1 MIKKV
6 QASEVRLGMYI
17 HELRGNWL
25 EHPFWRKS
33 FKLAQQKDLDK
44 LVSCDLDEIWIDTAK
59 GLDVASDETGLVKN
73 LKPANKVTPEIK
85 IAPDESPSPSPPSP
99 PVKKPVARVSV
110 EEELDNAKKIQKKTK
125 DAVTSMF
132 SDVRMGKALEIE
144 GAESLVEEI
153 NQSME
158 RNPNALLTLI
168 RLKNVNEY
176 TYMHS
181 VAVCMLMVALGKQMG
196 LDEAQIKQA
205 GTAGLLHDI
214 GKMLIPDEVL
224 NKPGKLTDE
233 EFAVMKSHPER
244 GWEIL
249 KSCYQ
254 VHETALDVCLH
265 HHERVDGKG
274 YPEKLSGDA
283 LTLFARMGAVCDV
296 YDAISSDRCYKPA
309 WSPAESIRKMA
320 SWKDGHFDET
330 IFQAFV
336 KTIGIYPSGT
346 LLKLKSGRLGVVM
359 EQSTKKLTTPIVKTF
374 FSTRANAHIPVE
386 ILDLSKG
393 TDGIE
398 SIEEPAKW
406 GFDIN
411 KLQGI

>member
-6 QASEVRLGMYI
+6 QASDVRLGMYI
-17 HELRGNWL
+17 HAIRGNWL
-25 EHPFWRKS
+25 EHPFWKKS
-33 FKLAQQKDLDK
+33 FKLEQQKDLDK
-44 LVSCDLDEIWIDTAK
+44 LVSCDLNEIWIDTSK
-59 GLDVASDETGLVKN
+59 GLDVAGDK
-73 LKPANKVTPEIK
+73 K
-85 IAPDESPSPSPPSP
+85 IHTESPQPAKPIINSTP
-99 PVKKPVARVSV
+99 PVKKPVARVSM
-110 EEELDNAKKIQKKTK
+110 EEELDTAKKIQKKAK
-125 DAVTSMF
+125 EAVASMF
-132 SDVRMGKALEIE
+132 SEVRMGKALEIQ

-168 RLKNVNEY
+168 RLKTVNEY

-181 VAVCMLMVALGKQMG
+181 VAVCMLMVALGRQLG

-214 GKMLIPDEVL
+214 GKMVIPNEVL
-224 NKPGKLTDE
+224 NKPGQLTDE

-274 YPEKLSGDA
+274 YPKKLSGEA

-330 IFQAFV
+330 VFQAFV

-359 EQSTKKLTTPIVKTF
+359 EQSTKKLTTPIIKTF

-398 SIEEPAKW
+398 KIEDPVQW

-411 KLQGI
+411 KIQGI

>member
-6 QASEVRLGMYI
+6 QANEVRLGMYI
-17 HELRGNWL
+17 HQIRGNWM

-33 FKLAQQKDLDK
+33 FKLIQQKDLDK
-44 LVSCDLDEIWIDTAK
+44 LVSCNLEEIWIDTSK
-59 GLDVASDETGLVKN
+59 GLDVVKTIQVKN
-73 LKPANKVTPEIK
+73 
-85 IAPDESPSPSPPSP
+85 PDGVDSDILPQSI
-99 PVKKPVARVSV
+99 KKPVARVSV
-110 EEELDNAKKIQKKTK
+110 EEELHVAKIIQNKAKE
-125 DAVTSMF
+125 AVAAMF
-132 SDVRMGKALEIE
+132 DDVRMGKALEIE
-144 GAESLVEEI
+144 EAKSLVNEI

-181 VAVCMLMVALGKQMG
+181 VAVCVLMVALGRHLG
-196 LDEAQIKQA
+196 LSEVQIKQA

-214 GKMLIPDEVL
+214 GKMVIPNEVL

-233 EFAVMKSHPER
+233 EFTIMKSHPVR

-296 YDAISSDRCYKPA
+296 YDAISSDRCYKAA
-309 WSPAESIRKMA
+309 WSPAEAIRKMA
-320 SWKDGHFDET
+320 SWKDGHFDES

-336 KTIGIYPSGT
+336 KTVGIYPSGT
-346 LLKLKSGRLGVVM
+346 LLKLQSGRLGVVI
-359 EQSTKKLTTPIVKTF
+359 EQSTKKLTTPIVKIF
-374 FSTRANAHIPVE
+374 FSTRANAHIPAE
-386 ILDLSKG
+386 IIDISKG
-393 TDGIE
+393 MDSIE
-398 SIEEPAKW
+398 SLEDPAKW
-406 GFDIN
+406 GFDLN
-411 KLQGI
+411 KIQGI

>member
-1 MIKKV
+1 
-6 QASEVRLGMYI
+6 
-17 HELRGNWL
+17 
-25 EHPFWRKS
+25 
-33 FKLAQQKDLDK
+33 
-44 LVSCDLDEIWIDTAK
+44 
-59 GLDVASDETGLVKN
+59 
-73 LKPANKVTPEIK
+73 
-85 IAPDESPSPSPPSP
+85 
-99 PVKKPVARVSV
+99 
-110 EEELDNAKKIQKKTK
+110 
-125 DAVTSMF
+125 DA
-132 SDVRMGKALEIE
+132 
-144 GAESLVEEI
+144 
-153 NQSME
+153 
-158 RNPNALLTLI
+158 
-168 RLKNVNEY
+168 
-176 TYMHS
+176 
-181 VAVCMLMVALGKQMG
+181 
-196 LDEAQIKQA
+196 AQIKQA

-214 GKMLIPDEVL
+214 GKMVIPNEVL
-224 NKPGKLTDE
+224 NKPGQLTDE
-233 EFAVMKSHPER
+233 EFVIMKSHPER

-274 YPEKLSGDA
+274 YPKKLSGDA

-330 IFQAFV
+330 VFQAFV

-359 EQSTKKLTTPIVKTF
+359 EQSTKKLTTPIIKTF
-374 FSTRANAHIPVE
+374 FSTRANAHILVE

-398 SIEEPAKW
+398 KIEDPVQW

-411 KLQGI
+411 KIQGI

>member
-33 FKLAQQKDLDK
+33 FKLVQQKDLDK

-59 GLDVASDETGLVKN
+59 GRDVAPTETGLVEN
-73 LKPANKVTPEIK
+73 LKPADKTTPASTATPE
-85 IAPDESPSPSPPSP
+85 ALPSPP

-181 VAVCMLMVALGKQMG
+181 VAVCMLMVALGRQLG
-196 LDEAQIKQA
+196 LDAAQIKQA

-214 GKMLIPDEVL
+214 GKMVIPNEVL
-224 NKPGKLTDE
+224 NKPGQLTDE
-233 EFAVMKSHPER
+233 EFVIMKSHPER

-274 YPEKLSGDA
+274 YPKKLSGDA

-330 IFQAFV
+330 VFQAFV

-359 EQSTKKLTTPIVKTF
+359 EQSTKKLTTPIIKTF
-374 FSTRANAHIPVE
+374 FSTRANAHILVE

-398 SIEEPAKW
+398 KIEDPVQW

-411 KLQGI
+411 KIQGI

>member
-6 QASEVRLGMYI
+6 QASDVRLGMYI
-17 HELRGNWL
+17 HAIRGNWL
-25 EHPFWRKS
+25 EHPFWKKS
-33 FKLAQQKDLDK
+33 FKLEQQKDLDK
-44 LVSCDLDEIWIDTAK
+44 LVSCDLDEIWIDTSK
-59 GLDVASDETGLVKN
+59 GLDVAGDKKIPLENPQPVKPVSTGAAV
-73 LKPANKVTPEIK
+73 
-85 IAPDESPSPSPPSP
+85 P
-99 PVKKPVARVSV
+99 PVKKPVARVSM
-110 EEELDNAKKIQKKTK
+110 EEELEAAKKIQNKAKE
-125 DAVTSMF
+125 AVTSMF
-132 SDVRMGKALEIE
+132 SEVRMGKALEIE

-181 VAVCMLMVALGKQMG
+181 VAVCMLMVALGRQLG
-196 LDEAQIKQA
+196 LDTAQIKQA

-214 GKMLIPDEVL
+214 GKMVIPNEVL
-224 NKPGKLTDE
+224 NKPGQLTDE
-233 EFAVMKSHPER
+233 EFVIMKSHPER

-274 YPEKLSGDA
+274 YPKKLSGDA

-330 IFQAFV
+330 VFQAFV

-359 EQSTKKLTTPIVKTF
+359 EQSTKKLTTPIIKTF
-374 FSTRANAHIPVE
+374 FSTRANAHILVE

-398 SIEEPAKW
+398 KIEDPVQW

-411 KLQGI
+411 KIQGI

>member
-6 QASEVRLGMYI
+6 QANDVRLGMYI
-17 HELRGNWL
+17 HAIRGNWL
-25 EHPFWRKS
+25 EHPFWKKS
-33 FKLAQQKDLDK
+33 FKLEQQKDLDK
-44 LVSCDLDEIWIDTAK
+44 LVSCDLDEIWIDTSK
-59 GLDVASDETGLVKN
+59 GLDVAGVKKISPENPQPVKPVSTGAAV
-73 LKPANKVTPEIK
+73 
-85 IAPDESPSPSPPSP
+85 P
-99 PVKKPVARVSV
+99 PVKKPVARVSM
-110 EEELDNAKKIQKKTK
+110 EEELDAAKKIQKKAK
-125 DAVTSMF
+125 EAVTSMF
-132 SDVRMGKALEIE
+132 SEVRMGKALEIE

-181 VAVCMLMVALGKQMG
+181 VAVCMLMVALGRQLG
-196 LDEAQIKQA
+196 LNAAQIKQA

-214 GKMLIPDEVL
+214 GKMVIPNEVL
-224 NKPGKLTDE
+224 NKPGQLTDE
-233 EFAVMKSHPER
+233 EFVIMKSHPER

-274 YPEKLSGDA
+274 YPKKLSGDA

-330 IFQAFV
+330 VFQAFV

-359 EQSTKKLTTPIVKTF
+359 EQSTKKLTTPIIKTF

-398 SIEEPAKW
+398 KIEDPVQW

-411 KLQGI
+411 KIQGI

>member
-6 QASEVRLGMYI
+6 QVSEVRLGMYI
-17 HELRGNWL
+17 HAIGGNWM
-25 EHPFWRKS
+25 EHPFWKKS
-33 FKLAQQKDLDK
+33 FKLDQKKDLDK
-44 LVSCDLDEIWIDTAK
+44 LVNCNLDEIWIDTSK
-59 GLDVASDETGLVKN
+59 GLDVAKIIQVEN
-73 LKPANKVTPEIK
+73 PE
-85 IAPDESPSPSPPSP
+85 
-99 PVKKPVARVSV
+99 PVILDQPLQPTKKPVARVSV
-110 EEELDNAKKIQKKTK
+110 EEELHAAKIIQHKAKE
-125 DAVTSMF
+125 AVVAMF
-132 SDVRMGKALEIE
+132 GDVRMGKALEIE
-144 GAESLVEEI
+144 EAESLVDEI

-176 TYMHS
+176 TYLHS
-181 VAVCMLMVALGKQMG
+181 VAVCMLMVALGRVLG
-196 LDEAQIKQA
+196 LSAVQIKQA

-214 GKMLIPDEVL
+214 GKMVIPNEVL

-233 EFAVMKSHPER
+233 EFVIMKSHPKR

-254 VHETALDVCLH
+254 VHESALDVCLH

-283 LTLFARMGAVCDV
+283 LSLFARMGAVCDV
-296 YDAISSDRCYKPA
+296 YDAISSDRCYKSA

-330 IFQAFV
+330 VFQAFV

-346 LLKLKSGRLGVVM
+346 LLKLKSERLGVVI
-359 EQSTKKLTTPIVKTF
+359 EQSTKKLTTPIVKIF
-374 FSTRANAHIPVE
+374 FSTRINAHIHSE
-386 ILDLSKG
+386 IIDLSKE
-393 TDGIE
+393 TDAIQ
-398 SIEEPAKW
+398 SIEDPAKW
-406 GFDIN
+406 DFDLKKI
-411 KLQGI
+411 QGI

>member
-6 QASEVRLGMYI
+6 QASDVRLGMYI
-17 HELRGNWL
+17 HAIRGNWL
-25 EHPFWRKS
+25 EHPFWKKS
-33 FKLAQQKDLDK
+33 FKLEQQKDLDK
-44 LVSCDLDEIWIDTAK
+44 LVSCDLDEIWIDTSK
-59 GLDVASDETGLVKN
+59 GLDVAGDKKIPLENPQPVKPVSTGAAV
-73 LKPANKVTPEIK
+73 
-85 IAPDESPSPSPPSP
+85 P
-99 PVKKPVARVSV
+99 PVKKPVARVSM
-110 EEELDNAKKIQKKTK
+110 EEELEAAKKIQNKAKE
-125 DAVTSMF
+125 AVTSMF
-132 SDVRMGKALEIE
+132 SEVRMGKALEIE

-181 VAVCMLMVALGKQMG
+181 VAVCMLMVALGRQLG
-196 LDEAQIKQA
+196 LDAAQIKQA

-214 GKMLIPDEVL
+214 GKMVIPNEVL
-224 NKPGKLTDE
+224 NKPGQLTDE
-233 EFAVMKSHPER
+233 EFVIMKSHPER

-274 YPEKLSGDA
+274 YPKKLSGDA

-330 IFQAFV
+330 VFQAFV

-359 EQSTKKLTTPIVKTF
+359 EQSTKKLTTPIIKTF

-398 SIEEPAKW
+398 KIEDPVQW

-411 KLQGI
+411 KIQGI

>member
-1 MIKKV
+1 MIKRV
-6 QASEVRLGMYI
+6 QANEVRLGMYI
-17 HELRGNWL
+17 HEIRGNWM

-44 LVSCDLDEIWIDTAK
+44 LVSSNLEAIWIDTNK
-59 GLDVASDETGLVKN
+59 GLDVVKANPVKILDGVDSD
-73 LKPANKVTPEIK
+73 KPQSI
-85 IAPDESPSPSPPSP
+85 
-99 PVKKPVARVSV
+99 KKPVARVLV
-110 EEELDNAKKIQKKTK
+110 EEELHVAKKIQNKAKE
-125 DAVTSMF
+125 AVAAMF
-132 SDVRMGKALEIE
+132 ADVRMGKALEIE
-144 GAESLVEEI
+144 EAELLVNEI

-181 VAVCMLMVALGKQMG
+181 VAVCVLMVALGRHLG
-196 LDEAQIKQA
+196 LSEVQIKQA

-214 GKMLIPDEVL
+214 GKMVIPNEVL

-233 EFAVMKSHPER
+233 EFTIMKSHPVR

-254 VHETALDVCLH
+254 VHESALDVCLH

-296 YDAISSDRCYKPA
+296 YDAISSDRCYKAA

-320 SWKDGHFDET
+320 SWKDGHFDES

-336 KTIGIYPSGT
+336 KTVGIYPSGT

-359 EQSTKKLTTPIVKTF
+359 EQSTKKLTTPIVKIF
-374 FSTRANAHIPVE
+374 FSTRANAHIPAE
-386 ILDLSKG
+386 IIDISKG
-393 TDGIE
+393 MDSIE
-398 SIEEPAKW
+398 SIEDPAKW
-406 GFDIN
+406 GFDLN
-411 KLQGI
+411 KIQGI

>member
-6 QASEVRLGMYI
+6 QASDVRLGMYI
-17 HELRGNWL
+17 HAIRGNWL
-25 EHPFWRKS
+25 EHPFWKKS
-33 FKLAQQKDLDK
+33 FKLEQQKDLDK
-44 LVSCDLDEIWIDTAK
+44 LVSCDLDEIWIDTSK
-59 GLDVASDETGLVKN
+59 GLDVAGDKKIPLENPQPVKPVSTGTAV
-73 LKPANKVTPEIK
+73 
-85 IAPDESPSPSPPSP
+85 PS
-99 PVKKPVARVSV
+99 VKKPVARVSM
-110 EEELDNAKKIQKKTK
+110 EEELEAAKKIQNKAKE
-125 DAVTSMF
+125 AVTSMF
-132 SDVRMGKALEIE
+132 SEVRMGKALEIE

-181 VAVCMLMVALGKQMG
+181 VAVCMLMVALGRQLG
-196 LDEAQIKQA
+196 LDAAQIKQA

-214 GKMLIPDEVL
+214 GKMVIPNEVL
-224 NKPGKLTDE
+224 NKPGQLTDE
-233 EFAVMKSHPER
+233 EFVIMKSHPER

-274 YPEKLSGDA
+274 YPKKLSGDA

-330 IFQAFV
+330 VFQAFV

-359 EQSTKKLTTPIVKTF
+359 EQSTKKLTTPIIKTF

-398 SIEEPAKW
+398 KIEDPVQW

-411 KLQGI
+411 KIQGI

>member
-17 HELRGNWL
+17 HEICGNWL
-25 EHPFWRKS
+25 EYPFWRKS
-33 FKLAQQKDLDK
+33 FKLNQQKDLDK
-44 LVSCDLDEIWIDTAK
+44 LVSCGLDEIWIDTCK
-59 GLDVASDETGLVKN
+59 GLDVADDQKTSVEN
-73 LKPANKVTPEIK
+73 PQ
-85 IAPDESPSPSPPSP
+85 
-99 PVKKPVARVSV
+99 PVKLINTDNLGQSVKKTVARIAV
-110 EEELDNAKKIQKKTK
+110 EEELNTAKKIQQKAKE
-125 DAVTSMF
+125 AVTLMF
-132 SDVRMGKALEIE
+132 SEVRMGKALEIE
-144 GAESLVEEI
+144 GVESLVEEI

-181 VAVCMLMVALGKQMG
+181 VAVCMLMVALGRQLG
-196 LDEAQIKQA
+196 LGAAQIKQA

-214 GKMLIPDEVL
+214 GKMVIPNEVL

-233 EFAVMKSHPER
+233 EFAVMRSHPER

-274 YPEKLSGDA
+274 YPKKLSGET
-283 LTLFARMGAVCDV
+283 LTLFARMGAVCDI

-309 WSPAESIRKMA
+309 WPPAESIRKMA

-330 IFQAFV
+330 VFQAFV

-398 SIEEPAKW
+398 NIEDPLQW

-411 KLQGI
+411 KIQGI

>member
-6 QASEVRLGMYI
+6 QANEVRLGMYI
-17 HELRGNWL
+17 HQIRGNWM

-33 FKLAQQKDLDK
+33 FKLIQQKDLDK
-44 LVSCDLDEIWIDTAK
+44 LVSCNLEEIWIDTSK
-59 GLDVASDETGLVKN
+59 GLDVVKTIQVKN
-73 LKPANKVTPEIK
+73 LDGVDSDILPQSI
-85 IAPDESPSPSPPSP
+85 
-99 PVKKPVARVSV
+99 KKPVARVSV
-110 EEELDNAKKIQKKTK
+110 EEELHVAKIIQNKAKE
-125 DAVTSMF
+125 AVAAMF
-132 SDVRMGKALEIE
+132 DDVRMGKALEIE
-144 GAESLVEEI
+144 EAKSLVNEI

-181 VAVCMLMVALGKQMG
+181 VAVCVLMVALGRHLG
-196 LDEAQIKQA
+196 LSEVQIKQA

-214 GKMLIPDEVL
+214 GKMMIPNEVL

-233 EFAVMKSHPER
+233 EFTIMKSHPVR

-296 YDAISSDRCYKPA
+296 YDAISSDRCYKAA

-320 SWKDGHFDET
+320 SWKDGHFDES

-336 KTIGIYPSGT
+336 KTVGIYPSGT
-346 LLKLKSGRLGVVM
+346 LLKLQSGRLGVVI
-359 EQSTKKLTTPIVKTF
+359 EQSTKKLTTPIVKIF
-374 FSTRANAHIPVE
+374 FSTRANAHIPAE
-386 ILDLSKG
+386 IIDISKG
-393 TDGIE
+393 MDSIE
-398 SIEEPAKW
+398 SLEDPAKW
-406 GFDIN
+406 GFDLN
-411 KLQGI
+411 KIQGI

>member
-6 QASEVRLGMYI
+6 QASDVRLGMYI
-17 HELRGNWL
+17 HAIRGNWL
-25 EHPFWRKS
+25 EHPFWKKS
-33 FKLAQQKDLDK
+33 FKLEQQKDLDK
-44 LVSCDLDEIWIDTAK
+44 LVSCDLDEIWIDTSK
-59 GLDVASDETGLVKN
+59 GLDVAGGKKIPLENPQPVKPVSTGAAV
-73 LKPANKVTPEIK
+73 
-85 IAPDESPSPSPPSP
+85 P
-99 PVKKPVARVSV
+99 PVKKPVARVSM
-110 EEELDNAKKIQKKTK
+110 EEELEAAKKIQNKAKE
-125 DAVTSMF
+125 AVTSMF
-132 SDVRMGKALEIE
+132 SEVRMGKALEIE

-181 VAVCMLMVALGKQMG
+181 VAVCMLMVALGRQLG
-196 LDEAQIKQA
+196 LDAAQIKQA

-214 GKMLIPDEVL
+214 GKMVIPNEVL
-224 NKPGKLTDE
+224 NKPGQLTDE
-233 EFAVMKSHPER
+233 EFVIMKSHPER

-274 YPEKLSGDA
+274 YPKKLSGDA

-330 IFQAFV
+330 VFQAFV

-359 EQSTKKLTTPIVKTF
+359 EQSTKKLTTPIIKTF

-398 SIEEPAKW
+398 KIEDPVQW

-411 KLQGI
+411 KIQGI

>member
-6 QASEVRLGMYI
+6 HASEVRLGMYI
-17 HELRGNWL
+17 HELRGNWM
-25 EHPFWRKS
+25 EHPFWKKS
-33 FKLAQQKDLDK
+33 FKLDQQKDLEK
-44 LVSCDLDEIWIDTAK
+44 LVGCNLDEIWIDTLK
-59 GLDVASDETGLVKN
+59 GLDVAEKDS
-73 LKPANKVTPEIK
+73 KPIENPKPENSEK
-85 IAPDESPSPSPPSP
+85 PLQPAS
-99 PVKKPVARVSV
+99 KPVARVSV
-110 EEELDNAKKIQKKTK
+110 EEELDTAKKIQKKAK
-125 DAVTSMF
+125 EAVASMF
-132 SDVRMGKALEIE
+132 SEVRMGKALEIE
-144 GAESLVEEI
+144 GAESLVDEI

-181 VAVCMLMVALGKQMG
+181 VAVCMLMVALGRQLG
-196 LDEAQIKQA
+196 LDAKQIKQA

-214 GKMLIPDEVL
+214 GKMMIPNDVL

-233 EFAVMKSHPER
+233 EFVIMKSHPER

-274 YPEKLSGDA
+274 YPNKLSGEA

-320 SWKDGHFDET
+320 SWKDGHFDE
-330 IFQAFV
+330 IVFQAFV

-359 EQSTKKLTTPIVKTF
+359 EQSSKKLTTPIVKTF
-374 FSTRANAHIPVE
+374 FSTRANAYTAVE

-393 TDGIE
+393 TD
-398 SIEEPAKW
+398 SIENIEDPLQW

-411 KLQGI
+411 KIQGI

>member
-6 QASEVRLGMYI
+6 QASDVRLGMYI
-17 HELRGNWL
+17 HAIRGNWL
-25 EHPFWRKS
+25 EHPFWKKS
-33 FKLAQQKDLDK
+33 FKLEQQEDVDM
-44 LVSCDLDEIWIDTAK
+44 LVSCGLDEIWIDTNK
-59 GLDVASDETGLVKN
+59 GLDVAGDEEIPTEN
-73 LKPANKVTPEIK
+73 RQSATPA
-85 IAPDESPSPSPPSP
+85 SPVNAAP
-99 PVKKPVARVSV
+99 PVKKPVVRVSV
-110 EEELDNAKKIQKKTK
+110 EEELGTAKKIQNKAKE
-125 DAVTSMF
+125 AVTSMF
-132 SDVRMGKALEIE
+132 NDVRMGKALEIE

-158 RNPNALLTLI
+158 RNPNALLTLT
-168 RLKNVNEY
+168 RLRSVNEY

-181 VAVCMLMVALGKQMG
+181 VAVCMLMVALGKRLG
-196 LDEAQIKQA
+196 LDEVQVRQA

-214 GKMLIPDEVL
+214 GKMVIPNEVL

-233 EFAVMKSHPER
+233 EFVIMKSHPER

-254 VHETALDVCLH
+254 VQETALDVCLH

-274 YPEKLSGDA
+274 YPKKISGDA

-320 SWKDGHFDET
+320 SWKDGHFDE
-330 IFQAFV
+330 IVFQAFV

-346 LLKLKSGRLGVVM
+346 LLKLKSGRLAVVM
-359 EQSTKKLTTPIVKTF
+359 EQSTKKLTTPIVKIF
-374 FSTRANAHIPVE
+374 FSTRTNAHVPIK

-393 TDGIE
+393 VD
-398 SIEEPAKW
+398 SIENIEDPEKW

-411 KLQGI
+411 KIQGI

>member
-6 QASEVRLGMYI
+6 QTNDVRLGMYI
-17 HELRGNWL
+17 HAIRGNWL
-25 EHPFWRKS
+25 EHPFWKKS
-33 FKLAQQKDLDK
+33 FKLELQKDLDK
-44 LVSCDLDEIWIDTAK
+44 LVSCDLDEIWIDTSK
-59 GLDVASDETGLVKN
+59 GLDVAGDKKIHVENPQPAKPVDTGS
-73 LKPANKVTPEIK
+73 A
-85 IAPDESPSPSPPSP
+85 AQ

-110 EEELDNAKKIQKKTK
+110 EEELETAKKIQKKAK
-125 DAVTSMF
+125 EAVTSMF
-132 SDVRMGKALEIE
+132 SEVRMGKALEIE
-144 GAESLVEEI
+144 GAESLVDEI

-181 VAVCMLMVALGKQMG
+181 VAVCMLMVALGRQLG
-196 LDEAQIKQA
+196 LDAAQIKQA

-214 GKMLIPDEVL
+214 GKMVIPNEVL

-233 EFAVMKSHPER
+233 EFVIMKSHPER

-274 YPEKLSGDA
+274 YPKKLSGDA

-359 EQSTKKLTTPIVKTF
+359 EQSTKKLTTPIIKTF

-393 TDGIE
+393 TDGVENIE
-398 SIEEPAKW
+398 DPLQW

-411 KLQGI
+411 KIQGI

>member
-1 MIKKV
+1 
-6 QASEVRLGMYI
+6 MYI
-17 HELRGNWL
+17 HAIRGNWL

-33 FKLAQQKDLDK
+33 FKLDQQKDLDK
-44 LVSCDLDEIWIDTAK
+44 LVNCDLDEIWIDTSK
-59 GLDVASDETGLVKN
+59 GLDVAKAE
-73 LKPANKVTPEIK
+73 
-85 IAPDESPSPSPPSP
+85 
-99 PVKKPVARVSV
+99 KKPVINPVHPVENTDHENSGKPQKPIKKSIAQIPI
-110 EEELDNAKKIQKKTK
+110 EEELDVAKKIHKKAKET
-125 DAVTSMF
+125 VTSMF
-132 SDVRMGKALEIE
+132 RDVRMGKALEIVE
-144 GAESLVEEI
+144 AESLVEEI
-153 NQSME
+153 SQSIE

-181 VAVCMLMVALGKQMG
+181 VAVCMLMVALGRI
-196 LDEAQIKQA
+196 LDLSLEQIKQA

-214 GKMLIPDEVL
+214 GKMVIPNEVL

-233 EFAVMKSHPER
+233 EFVMMKSHPER

-249 KSCYQ
+249 QSCYQ
-254 VHETALDVCLH
+254 VHESALDVCLH

-296 YDAISSDRCYKPA
+296 YDAISSERCYKSA
-309 WSPAESIRKMA
+309 WTPAESIRRMA

-346 LLKLKSGRLGVVM
+346 LLKLKSGRLGVVIQ
-359 EQSTKKLTTPIVKTF
+359 QSTKKLTMPIIKIF
-374 FSTRANAHIPVE
+374 FSTRANAHIPYE
-386 ILDLSKG
+386 IIDLSKD
-393 TDGIE
+393 TDAIQ
-398 SIEEPAKW
+398 SIEDPAKW
-406 GFDIN
+406 GFDLN
-411 KLQGI
+411 KIQGI

>member
-17 HELRGNWL
+17 HEICGNWL
-25 EHPFWRKS
+25 EYPFWRKS
-33 FKLAQQKDLDK
+33 FKLNQQKDLDK
-44 LVSCDLDEIWIDTAK
+44 LVSCGLDEIWIDTCK
-59 GLDVASDETGLVKN
+59 GLDVADDQKTSVEN
-73 LKPANKVTPEIK
+73 PQ
-85 IAPDESPSPSPPSP
+85 
-99 PVKKPVARVSV
+99 PVKLINTDNLGQSVKKTVARIAV
-110 EEELDNAKKIQKKTK
+110 EEELNTAKKIQQKAKE
-125 DAVTSMF
+125 AVTLMF
-132 SDVRMGKALEIE
+132 SEVRMGKALEIE
-144 GAESLVEEI
+144 GVESLVEEI

-181 VAVCMLMVALGKQMG
+181 VAVCMLMVALGRQLG
-196 LDEAQIKQA
+196 LGAAQIKQA

-214 GKMLIPDEVL
+214 GKMVIPNEVL

-233 EFAVMKSHPER
+233 EFAVMRSHPER

-274 YPEKLSGDA
+274 YPKKLSGET
-283 LTLFARMGAVCDV
+283 LTLFARMGAVCDI

-330 IFQAFV
+330 VFQAFV

-398 SIEEPAKW
+398 NIEDPLQW
-406 GFDIN
+406 GLDIN
-411 KLQGI
+411 KIQGI

>member
-6 QASEVRLGMYI
+6 QANEVRLGMYI
-17 HELRGNWL
+17 HQIRGNWM

-33 FKLAQQKDLDK
+33 FKLIQQKDLDK
-44 LVSCDLDEIWIDTAK
+44 LVSCNLEEIWIDTSK
-59 GLDVASDETGLVKN
+59 GLDVVKAIQVKN
-73 LKPANKVTPEIK
+73 
-85 IAPDESPSPSPPSP
+85 PDGVDSDILPQSI
-99 PVKKPVARVSV
+99 KKPIARVSV
-110 EEELDNAKKIQKKTK
+110 EEELHVAKIIQNKAKE
-125 DAVTSMF
+125 AVAAMF
-132 SDVRMGKALEIE
+132 DDVRMGKALEIE
-144 GAESLVEEI
+144 EAKSLVNEI

-181 VAVCMLMVALGKQMG
+181 VAVCVLMVALGRHLG
-196 LDEAQIKQA
+196 LSEVQIKQA

-214 GKMLIPDEVL
+214 GKMMIPNEVL

-233 EFAVMKSHPER
+233 EFTIMKSHPVR
-244 GWEIL
+244 GREIL

-296 YDAISSDRCYKPA
+296 YDAISSDRCYKAA
-309 WSPAESIRKMA
+309 WSPAEAIRKMA
-320 SWKDGHFDET
+320 SWKDGHFDES

-336 KTIGIYPSGT
+336 KTVGIYPSGT
-346 LLKLKSGRLGVVM
+346 LLKLQSGRLGVVI
-359 EQSTKKLTTPIVKTF
+359 EQSTKKLTTPIVKIF
-374 FSTRANAHIPVE
+374 FSTRANAHIPAE
-386 ILDLSKG
+386 IIDISKG
-393 TDGIE
+393 MDSIE
-398 SIEEPAKW
+398 SLEDPVKW
-406 GFDIN
+406 GFDLN
-411 KLQGI
+411 KIQGI

>member
-6 QASEVRLGMYI
+6 QANEVRLGMYI
-17 HELRGNWL
+17 HQIRGNWM

-33 FKLAQQKDLDK
+33 FKLIQQKDLDK
-44 LVSCDLDEIWIDTAK
+44 LVSCNLEEIWIDTSK
-59 GLDVASDETGLVKN
+59 GLDVVKAIQVKN
-73 LKPANKVTPEIK
+73 
-85 IAPDESPSPSPPSP
+85 PDGVDSDILPQSI
-99 PVKKPVARVSV
+99 KKPVARVSV
-110 EEELDNAKKIQKKTK
+110 EEELHVAKIIQNKAKE
-125 DAVTSMF
+125 AVAAMF
-132 SDVRMGKALEIE
+132 DDVRMGKALEIE
-144 GAESLVEEI
+144 EAKSLVNEI

-181 VAVCMLMVALGKQMG
+181 VAVCVLMVALGRHLG
-196 LDEAQIKQA
+196 LSEVQIKQA

-214 GKMLIPDEVL
+214 GKMVIPNEVL

-233 EFAVMKSHPER
+233 EFTIMKSHPVR
-244 GWEIL
+244 GREIL

-296 YDAISSDRCYKPA
+296 YDAISSDRCYKAA
-309 WSPAESIRKMA
+309 WSPAEAIRKMA
-320 SWKDGHFDET
+320 SWKDGHFDES

-336 KTIGIYPSGT
+336 KTVGIYPSGT
-346 LLKLKSGRLGVVM
+346 LLKLQSGRLGVVI
-359 EQSTKKLTTPIVKTF
+359 EQSTKKLTTPIVKIF
-374 FSTRANAHIPVE
+374 FSTRANAHIPAE
-386 ILDLSKG
+386 IIDISKG
-393 TDGIE
+393 MDSIE
-398 SIEEPAKW
+398 SLEDPAKW
-406 GFDIN
+406 GFDLN
-411 KLQGI
+411 KIQGI